1 MNSAVATTVEAR
13 SKPVTNLKPPI
24 MRRVVAAWIY
34 DYLLC
39 LWLATAVYTS
49 INFLSNNSVHPPI
62 PLQTLA
68 LLLFLLRDATL
79 GGRGLSKR
87 LVGLKISRKASFNES
102 VNESA
107 NGITIKQSVL
117 RNLVLLLP
125 YFVYQV
131 WAPSL
136 TTTDAD
142 SLSLVCSA
150 VTVAIA
156 LVEFVLMLTGE
167 RSRLADRLA
176 GTTVTRAATNEAR

>member
-68 LLLFLLRDATL
+68 LLLFLLRDATW
-79 GGRGLSKR
+79 GGRGLGKR
-87 LVGLKISRKASFNES
+87 LVGLNISHKVSG
-102 VNESA
+102 NESA
-107 NGITIKQSVL
+107 NAITIKQSVL

-142 SLSLVCSA
+142 SLSMVCSA

-156 LVEFVLMLTGE
+156 LLEFVLMLTGE
-167 RSRLADRLA
+167 RRRLADRLA

>member
-1 MNSAVATTVEAR
+1 MNSALAPKVEAR
-13 SKPVTNLKPPI
+13 SKPVPSVKPPI
-24 MRRVVAAWIY
+24 MRRVVAAWVY

-49 INFLSNNSVHPPI
+49 INFLSNKSVHPPI

-68 LLLFLLRDATL
+68 LLFFLLRDATW
-79 GGRGLSKR
+79 GGRGLGKR
-87 LVGLKISRKASFNES
+87 LVGLNISRKVI

-107 NGITIKQSVL
+107 NAITIKQSVL
-117 RNLVLLLP
+117 RNMVLLLP

-131 WAPSL
+131 GAPSL
-136 TTTDAD
+136 TATDAD

-167 RSRLADRLA
+167 RRRLADRLA
-176 GTTVTRAATNEAR
+176 GTTVTRASNNEAC

>member
-13 SKPVTNLKPPI
+13 PKPVTNLKPPI

-102 VNESA
+102 A
-107 NGITIKQSVL
+107 NAITIKQSVL

-167 RSRLADRLA
+167 RRRLADRLA

>member
-13 SKPVTNLKPPI
+13 PKPVTNLKPPI

-102 VNESA
+102 VNA
-107 NGITIKQSVL
+107 ITIKQSVL

-167 RSRLADRLA
+167 RRRLADRLA